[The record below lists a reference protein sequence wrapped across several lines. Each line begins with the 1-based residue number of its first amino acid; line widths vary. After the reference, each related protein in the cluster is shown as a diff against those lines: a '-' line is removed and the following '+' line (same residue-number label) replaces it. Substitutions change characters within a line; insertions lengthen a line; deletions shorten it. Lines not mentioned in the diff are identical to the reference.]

1 VTFTSPLPYFS
12 NTYAGDTV
20 VNQGTLNI
28 SNAVSQLGGIMVPG
42 NLILNNANATQA
54 THNGSIASTSN
65 VTLNGGSVLTLVG
78 QNTFQSVTFNN
89 IGGTTTPQVT
99 GGTLFVTGAITA
111 TNDNYATTPTIASA
125 LELNGQSKTITVNGA
140 SPVGLILSGAV
151 QNVMNSATPA
161 GLIKAG
167 TGSLVL
173 SGAST
178 FAGGVQ
184 LNAGSLIVGANST
197 GSTAGTG
204 VTSGP
209 LGTGVLTIGAGT
221 SLLPASAPTLANNLV
236 VGGNFTIG
244 GAATNLTLNGTVS
257 LGGAARTITV
267 LSPQVT
273 TTFGGIISGSAGG
286 LTKVGNGILVL
297 TPQTTGALSAS
308 GAASNATM
316 SGSADLTLSAPV
328 ATGVAVGMPVS
339 GPGIAF
345 GTTVASVAGSVVTLS
360 KNAVATAG
368 NGTFAFGTTQ
378 TYVPSS
384 GASGTSSITVSL
396 AEAANL
402 VVGSTVTGVGV
413 AASSTVTA
421 VDTAT
426 GVVTLNNALTA
437 AVTGQNLTFG
447 GATATASFNDYAGTT
462 TVSGGL
468 LRLGNLGAL
477 PSTTALVVLSGG
489 TLELQAS
496 TTVASLAGDSSTTGG
511 LITASGTSG
520 TIQLNVN
527 GSANT
532 AFGGAITNNVGS
544 TFNFNKQG
552 SGTLTLGGPNTFTG
566 ATTVSGGTLTTLA
579 GSLAGTSG
587 ITVNGAI
594 LAAADFNSGATL
606 ALNATGR
613 ATISGAGQ
621 NVGAVTNANVTD
633 ANALNF
639 TATTGTITLASLSGA
654 GKTTFG
660 SAATVTGAISDGVV
674 NVTGALIAGSI
685 TGGANTITGAATVT
699 TVNGG
704 TLTVGGVAT
713 VTTLTTGTLNANGAT
728 AAVTTLNGGN
738 IALGSSTALT
748 VSDGT
753 HAGVISGATGTLT
766 KSGAGT
772 LILSGANTF
781 GGAITISAG
790 TLQIGAG
797 STTGSIGAGAIA
809 NSGILAINRSDN
821 LSFANVIS
829 GTGSLTKSAAG
840 TLTLA
845 TANTFDG
852 GVTIAANG
860 GTVIVGHNN
869 ALGTGQ
875 VTLAGNTAQLTL
887 ADGITVA
894 NPMFLTSTGGVQ
906 ARTLRLQAGA
916 TSATYAGAISNLS
929 TNTLAF
935 TVDAGGTL
943 TVSGII
949 SGNGLSK
956 TGAGTAIL
964 SGTNTYTG
972 ATTVSAGTLQVASES
987 NLGAVPGSFVAG
999 QLALGEASTQG
1010 ILKSTGTTSLSAN
1023 RGVTLAAGGGAFD
1036 VAASTTLTIASA
1048 VTGTGALTKS
1058 GAGLLDLKMG
1068 TPQYGGTTTIN
1079 GGTLRFTNVADL
1091 GAVSTMVFNINNGS
1105 TLEFQSS
1112 VGGSNRTVLN
1122 NKTFTFGASGG
1133 GTINFNGGN
1142 NLTQNG
1148 VHNFVT
1154 TGGAKNRIS
1163 QTNGGL
1169 INNQSSG
1176 NTVFNV
1182 ADGTDAVD
1190 LELSAQ
1196 WVNGT
1201 LTKAGL
1207 GTMAITGVHTGNFD
1221 LDIDAGVLEIGGSA
1235 SLNGGTFTAA
1245 ITNDGTFRYG
1255 SSAAQTMSGII
1266 SGTGALTKLGS
1277 GNLTLSG
1284 ANTFTGATL
1293 VSAGTLTVSAG
1304 ALAGTTGI
1312 TVNGATLAAANYN
1325 LAATLALDATA
1336 TATISGETLTFT
1348 GAVTNAGTTDN
1359 ALNFSASTGII
1370 TLTSLAGAGKTRFGS
1385 DADVLGGISVGTVT
1399 VVGAL
1404 GANITGGTVTAG
1416 SLAGAV
1422 SGGNVTVTNLLTGGV
1437 SAGTVNA
1444 GSLTGNISGGAVTL
1458 TSLLMGDVSGGT
1470 VSAAALT
1477 GNVSAGAVTLMGAL
1491 TGNVLAGAG
1500 TVSAGSMAGNV
1511 ASSVTISGLLNGEIT
1526 AGTNSLGSLASASV
1540 TGGTNT
1546 ITGAATV
1553 TTVNGG
1559 TTTVGGVAT
1568 ITTLTTGTLTFNGA
1582 SGSIGTLTDGTFN
1595 LNGAAATVGTL
1606 SAGTI
1611 NLAASTALTVDSGTF
1626 SGSLAGSGSLI
1637 KATSGILTLTGANAS
1652 FTGSTTINAGELIIQ
1667 NAGSLGT
1674 SAITV
1679 ASGAILD
1686 LGGLS
1691 ITNAITA
1698 TPDRIRN
1705 GPTAASPAVVAAL
1718 SGTNSIN
1725 TVLTG
1730 TTGLAKDGS
1739 GELSLTTP
1747 NFFTG
1752 AVTANTAGAVISAA
1766 YLADNSS
1773 SLGASALTDP
1783 TKLVLGNGATLEFT
1797 GTTATTTS
1805 RSFTV
1810 NGAAAL
1816 AVDAAA
1822 APLTF
1827 SSSSIMA
1834 LDPADSTP
1842 ELKLT
1847 AFNSGVNRFEAQ
1859 ISADDIA
1866 AGRGLSNL
1874 AIDGTGKWVLG
1885 GSANRFKGDIRVD
1898 VGGGG
1903 TLGFE
1908 SGSLGM
1914 GSTYASSD
1922 IVVANGSTLAWSGSG
1937 NTDDISARLQVPDN
1951 ATAKLDLGANNVTFA
1966 TAPSMGSGA
1975 SLQKQGSGTLNVS
1988 FSAPTLNVAVS
1999 SGTLSVNGS
2008 LGAITLTNGATLG
2021 GAGTIASA
2029 TVVNGAILSPGNSP
2043 GTLNAT
2049 SLTFVGGS
2057 YFDWQVQDATDL
2069 TNGFDKIN
2077 LSGSL
2082 DLTGASASNRV
2093 KFRITSLLGAGN
2105 GTTLGEPLNFAAPG
2119 VAAQPTVFQFGTVA
2133 AGGSGVLLNSGLNIS
2148 DVFEIDVTGFKY
2160 SDGSSSNAGLWSID
2174 WNVGTGAITLTAVPE
2189 PSTYGFA
2196 MGALALAAAAIRRR
2210 KRQATK
2216 A

>member
-1 VTFTSPLPYFS
+1 
-12 NTYAGDTV
+12 
-20 VNQGTLNI
+20 
-28 SNAVSQLGGIMVPG
+28 M
-42 NLILNNANATQA
+42 
-54 THNGSIASTSN
+54 
-65 VTLNGGSVLTLVG
+65 
-78 QNTFQSVTFNN
+78 
-89 IGGTTTPQVT
+89 
-99 GGTLFVTGAITA
+99 
-111 TNDNYATTPTIASA
+111 
-125 LELNGQSKTITVNGA
+125 
-140 SPVGLILSGAV
+140 
-151 QNVMNSATPA
+151 
-161 GLIKAG
+161 
-167 TGSLVL
+167 L

-184 LNAGSLIVGANST
+184 LNAGTLIIGAASAGT
-197 GSTAGTG
+197 TAGTA

-209 LGTGVLTIGAGT
+209 LGTGVLTVAAGT
-221 SLLPASAPTLANNLV
+221 TLQSDNTARIVANNLTINGNTIF
-236 VGGNFTIG
+236 GGTAATHNLTFNG
-244 GAATNLTLNGTVS
+244 RVNLGAANRTLTVT
-257 LGGAARTITV
+257 
-267 LSPQVT
+267 SPQTT

-297 TPQTTGALSAS
+297 TPQTTGALSAT
-308 GAASNATM
+308 GAASNATA

-378 TYVPSS
+378 TYVPSA

-426 GVVTLNNALTA
+426 GVVTLNNALTG

-477 PSTTALVVLSGG
+477 PSATALVVLSGG

-621 NVGAVTNANVTD
+621 NVGAVTNANATD

-639 TATTGTITLASLSGA
+639 TATTGIITLASLSGA

-660 SAATVTGAISDGVV
+660 SAATVTGAISDGLV
-674 NVTGALIAGSI
+674 NVAGALIAGSI
-685 TGGANTITGAATVT
+685 TGGTNTITGAATVT

-704 TLTVGGVAT
+704 TTTVGGVAT

-790 TLQIGAG
+790 KLQIGAG

-809 NSGILAINRSDN
+809 NSGILEISRSDN

-894 NPMFLTSTGGVQ
+894 NAMLLTSTGGLQ
-906 ARTLRLQAGA
+906 ARTLGLQAGA

-956 TGAGTAIL
+956 TGDGTAIL
-964 SGTNTYTG
+964 SGANSYTG

-987 NLGAVPGSFVAG
+987 NLGAVPASFVDG
-999 QLALGEASTQG
+999 QLTLGAASTQG

-1023 RGVTLAAGGGAFD
+1023 RGVALAAGGGAID

-1058 GAGLLDLKMG
+1058 GAGLLDIKMG

-1091 GAVSTMVFNINNGS
+1091 GAVSTTVFNINNGS

-1142 NLTQNG
+1142 NLMQNG
-1148 VHNFVT
+1148 VHDFVT
-1154 TGGAKNRIS
+1154 TGGAKNTIS

-1293 VSAGTLTVSAG
+1293 VSAGTLTVAAG
-1304 ALAGTTGI
+1304 ALAGTSGI

-1325 LAATLALDATA
+1325 LGATLALDTTA
-1336 TATISGETLTFT
+1336 TATISGETLTIT
-1348 GAVTNAGTTDN
+1348 GAITNAGATDN

-1385 DADVLGGISVGTVT
+1385 DADVLGGISAGTVT

-1404 GANITGGTVTAG
+1404 GANITGGTVMAG

-1437 SAGTVNA
+1437 SAGTVTA
-1444 GSLTGNISGGAVTL
+1444 GSLTGDITGGAVT
-1458 TSLLMGDVSGGT
+1458 
-1470 VSAAALT
+1470 
-1477 GNVSAGAVTLMGAL
+1477 VTGAL
-1491 TGNVLAGAG
+1491 TGNVTAG

-1511 ASSVTISGLLNGEIT
+1511 GSSVTISGLLNGEIT
-1526 AGTNSLGSLASASV
+1526 AGTNSLGSLTSASV

-1568 ITTLTTGTLTFNGA
+1568 VTTLTTGTLTFNGA

-1606 SAGTI
+1606 TAGTI
-1611 NLAASTALTVDSGTF
+1611 NLAASTALTVNEGTF
-1626 SGSLAGSGSLI
+1626 GGSLAGSGSLI
-1637 KATSGILTLTGANAS
+1637 KATTGILTLTGPNLS
-1652 FTGSTTINAGELIIQ
+1652 FTGTTTISLGELIIQ
-1667 NAGSLGT
+1667 SETSLGNG
-1674 SAITV
+1674 AITV

-1686 LGGLS
+1686 LNNKGV
-1691 ITNAITA
+1691 TNAITVA
-1698 TPDRIRN
+1698 TGGTIKN
-1705 GPTAASPAVVAAL
+1705 GPTAASAEVVAAL
-1718 SGTNSIN
+1718 SGTNSID

-1752 AVTANTAGAVISAA
+1752 AVTANTAGAVIKAA
-1766 YLADNSS
+1766 FLSDASS
-1773 SLGASALTDP
+1773 SLGASDLSVPSNLTLGSGA
-1783 TKLVLGNGATLEFT
+1783 KLEFNGSANTSTTRSFTIGGTAGIAATGAGTLEFT
-1797 GTTATTTS
+1797 STSNFATTGDTPGLTLS
-1805 RSFTV
+1805 AS
-1810 NGAAAL
+1810 NAAAGENRFASSL
-1816 AVDAAA
+1816 AVGSN
-1822 APLTF
+1822 PL
-1827 SSSSIMA
+1827 A
-1834 LDPADSTP
+1834 
-1842 ELKLT
+1842 
-1847 AFNSGVNRFEAQ
+1847 
-1859 ISADDIA
+1859 
-1866 AGRGLSNL
+1866 NL

-1937 NTDDISARLQVPDN
+1937 NTDDISARLQVPAN
-1951 ATAKLDLGANNVTFA
+1951 AIAKLDLGANNVTFA
-1966 TAPSMGSGA
+1966 TAPDMGAGA
-1975 SLQKQGSGTLNVS
+1975 SLQKQGTGTLNVS

-1999 SGTLSVNGS
+1999 SGTLSVNGT
-2008 LGAITLTNGATLG
+2008 LGAITLTDGATLG
-2021 GAGTIASA
+2021 GAGTIVSA
-2029 TVVNGAILSPGNSP
+2029 NVGNGAILSPGNSP

-2093 KFRITSLLGAGN
+2093 KFRITSLLGNGN

-2174 WNVGTGAITLTAVPE
+2174 WDGGTSITLTAVPE

-2210 KRQATK
+2210 KRQAK